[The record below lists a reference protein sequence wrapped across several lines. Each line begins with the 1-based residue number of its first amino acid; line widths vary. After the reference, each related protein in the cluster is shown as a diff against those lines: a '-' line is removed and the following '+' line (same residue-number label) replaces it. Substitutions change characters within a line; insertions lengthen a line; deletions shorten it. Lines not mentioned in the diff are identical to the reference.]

1 MDALKA
7 YIDVLEASMELLK
20 ASMEVLMFSW
30 EIQPTSM
37 KKASD
42 VEDRV
47 GHADDFRP
55 SVYEGNT
62 MSRPSERVPLVYL
75 VLLFRV

>member
-1 MDALKA
+1 
-7 YIDVLEASMELLK
+7 
-20 ASMEVLMFSW
+20 MFSW
-30 EIQPTSM
+30 EIQPTPM